1 LGGVVHELVGF
12 VGFAFVGTVTPGPNN
27 TVLWGSGMRFGFR
40 RTVPHVLGTAV
51 GMALLMVGVGAGIG
65 VLFDTLPAAEVVLKV
80 VGSIYLLTLAVFV
93 LRSGGVGRAEVAHPF
108 GLWQGAGFQFVN
120 PKAWVFSLAAVGTF
134 LPADLPRV
142 AGIALLTGTLA
153 AIVIAS
159 SSIWAAGGAALGRL
173 LDDERS
179 RRWVGVGL
187 AVLLV
192 ASVAFLWI

>member
-1 LGGVVHELVGF
+1 
-12 VGFAFVGTVTPGPNN
+12 
-27 TVLWGSGMRFGFR
+27 MRFGFR

-51 GMALLMVGVGAGIG
+51 GMALLMVAVGAGIG

-93 LRSGGVGRAEVAHPF
+93 LRGGGIGRAEVPHPF

-173 LDDERS
+173 LEDERS

-192 ASVAFLWI
+192 ASVVFLWI